1 MKKMRMVVV
10 LFLVLFSLAGCGKGT
25 DSKEQTK
32 TEDWP
37 DTVDYAV
44 HNIAT
49 DGKKVI
55 YEKDQALQFMNL
67 QSGEST
73 VFCTQPNCSH
83 KVLEDGSTS
92 SCAALPPAG
101 SNNLGTLGL
110 HGDTVFE
117 CYDSEEMNQMVV
129 YKAKVGSSGRRKFAV
144 IPYGIEA
151 MTPSYCIGDKMYLV
165 GKQVNTHED
174 GSTDEEAMI
183 LALDLNTGK
192 AEVLSQIHKH
202 PESCSITAMNI
213 QGDHLYYLY
222 TCMKDGMDYDQFMK
236 LSPEEA
242 ANAFSNTLYDLDY
255 KTKEEREMSEIDLT
269 KYDYLGQYD
278 GNIYLKKDDK
288 KIVTYNEQ
296 SKEEKEIVSVKGKEQ
311 IDYSTCYETGSMVF
325 SVLSGEKEIFYYYD
339 QKEQKETKLGE
350 EPQHYTLLPNTI
362 IGDSVLLQ
370 ERETDGKGNYIYG
383 DITMVPLSSYKD
395 GTFTKGE

>member
-1 MKKMRMVVV
+1 M
-10 LFLVLFSLAGCGKGT
+10 
-25 DSKEQTK
+25 
-32 TEDWP
+32 
-37 DTVDYAV
+37 
-44 HNIAT
+44 
-49 DGKKVI
+49 
-55 YEKDQALQFMNL
+55 
-67 QSGEST
+67 
-73 VFCTQPNCSH
+73 
-83 KVLEDGSTS
+83 
-92 SCAALPPAG
+92 
-101 SNNLGTLGL
+101 
-110 HGDTVFE
+110 
-117 CYDSEEMNQMVV
+117 
-129 YKAKVGSSGRRKFAV
+129 
-144 IPYGIEA
+144 
-151 MTPSYCIGDKMYLV
+151 
-165 GKQVNTHED
+165 
-174 GSTDEEAMI
+174 
-183 LALDLNTGK
+183 
-192 AEVLSQIHKH
+192 
-202 PESCSITAMNI
+202 
-213 QGDHLYYLY
+213 YYLY

-242 ANAFSNTLYDLDY
+242 ANAFSNTLYDLNY

-395 GTFTKGE
+395 GTFAKGE